1 MDYFHLSQLRKT
13 HPAWRLLCAEQAPLV
28 MSFLHR
34 MFIEPNVRSLLQS
47 ELILKLEDF
56 LYQLR
61 QEVEDEDAFPKSAYA
76 YLEDWAQNDKGWL
89 RKFYPLEAEEAAY
102 DLTPATEK
110 AIAWLQ
116 SLQNKSFIGTESRL
130 LTLFDLLKQIAS
142 GTEESA
148 ENRIAELKKQR
159 AELDA
164 QIAVI
169 EKGDWAVMDDSGV
182 KERFMQ
188 FDRVARELLGDF
200 RQLEQNFRDLDLSVR
215 ETIATWE
222 GSKGA
227 LLEQIF
233 AEQDVLADSDQGK
246 SFQAFWRFLMSS
258 QSQQELE
265 ALLAKVFALPP
276 VMQLEPD
283 RRLRKVHYD
292 WLQAG
297 EQTQRMVQKLSSQLR
312 QFLDKQAWMENKR
325 LLQQLD
331 SVLHQAVDLK
341 GEIPESLNLPKPF
354 AAFMQLELPKFDLN
368 FPMERSLFRPP
379 LLQDLSV
386 QVEADSG
393 QAVDV
398 SALFEEVFVDE
409 LVLKEQIS
417 QLLQSRRQVN
427 LQDVLT
433 AFPLQLGVAEL
444 VGYLSI
450 ASQNDVDAPWQALV
464 DDTHPQLLHWQDLS
478 GKEHQAWVPN
488 MIFTR

>member
-1 MDYFHLSQLRKT
+1 MNYLVLTQLRKT

-28 MSFLHR
+28 MSFLNR
-34 MFIEPNVRSLLQS
+34 VFIEPNARSLLQS

-61 QEVEDEDAFPKSAYA
+61 QELQDEEAFSKSAYA

-89 RKFYPLEAEEAAY
+89 RKFYPLDAEEAAF

-110 AIAWLQ
+110 AIQWLQ

-130 LTLFDLLKQIAS
+130 LTLFDLLKQIVS
-142 GTEESA
+142 GSEVSA

-159 AELDA
+159 AELDV
-164 QIAVI
+164 QIALI
-169 EKGDWAVMDDSGV
+169 EKGDWSVMDDIGV

-215 ETIATWE
+215 EAIATWE

-233 AEQDVLADSDQGK
+233 SEQDALADSDQGK

-265 ALLAKVFALPP
+265 VLLSKVFELQP
-276 VMQLEPD
+276 VIALEPD
-283 RRLRKVHYD
+283 SRLKKVHYD

-325 LLQQLD
+325 LLKQLD
-331 SVLHQAVDLK
+331 SVLHQAVDIK
-341 GEIPESLNLPKPF
+341 GEIPESMNLPKIF
-354 AAFMQLELPKFDLN
+354 SIFTQLELPKFEWN

-379 LLQDLSV
+379 LRQDFSV
-386 QVEADSG
+386 KVEADAG

-409 LVLKEQIS
+409 QLLKEQIGR
-417 QLLQSRRQVN
+417 LLQSKSQVN
-427 LQDVLT
+427 LQDVLST
-433 AFPLQLGVAEL
+433 FPLRLGVAEL

-450 ASQNDVDAPWQALV
+450 ASQNDSDAPWQGLV
-464 DDTHPQLLHWQDLS
+464 DDEYPQLLQWQDLS
-478 GKEHQAWVPN
+478 GKAHQAWVPN
-488 MIFTR
+488 LIFTR